1 MDCGLYFSRLLSV
14 QKMNLQTGSLPY
26 LTPSEDIKY
35 GEYSKYSEY
44 ELMFAL
50 FVSLL
55 SFMSVLKLLDF
66 IPGICTKIDHSTG
79 VYFDIVQD
87 DDSSQ

>member
-1 MDCGLYFSRLLSV
+1 
-14 QKMNLQTGSLPY
+14 MNLQIGSLPY

-55 SFMSVLKLLDF
+55 SFMLKSSEFILVLQLHIFMLSV
-66 IPGICTKIDHSTG
+66 CTKIYHSTG
-79 VYFDIVQD
+79 VCFGMIYD
-87 DDSSQ
+87 DFSNQ

>member
-1 MDCGLYFSRLLSV
+1 
-14 QKMNLQTGSLPY
+14 MNLQIGSLPY
-26 LTPSEDIKY
+26 QPLSEDIKY

-87 DDSSQ
+87 DDSNQ